1 MTDLERALQFK
12 EKLITLISLSID
24 EELIDDNYYKKERK
38 YFIKRY
44 PQKVPIFIKDCRNWN
59 DFINR
64 FEPTDYY
71 QLDYNNFIDNEFLD
85 FLDFLELGENVQ
97 NTKLQSEDVLELEN
111 SLNII
116 LEKELFEHIQKLLK
130 SEHYFEAI
138 IESYKFCIAKLTQ
151 ITGEEQAHKAF
162 SENNY
167 TKIFGKMHQ
176 TQIEKNYFEG
186 VKFLHMAIQ
195 QFRNEKSHQTSHP
208 IDKNIA
214 FQYIILANL
223 AFKLI
228 KTTN

>member
-1 MTDLERALQFK
+1 MTDLERVLKFK
-12 EKLITLISLSID
+12 EKLSSFVNNNA
-24 EELIDDNYYKKERK
+24 ESIDDNYYKKERK

-85 FLDFLELGENVQ
+85 FLDFLEFGENI
-97 NTKLQSEDVLELEN
+97 QSEKINSENLDN
-111 SLNII
+111 SLSII
-116 LEKELFEHIQKLLK
+116 LEKELFEHIKKLLK
-130 SEHYFEAI
+130 DEHYFEAI

-167 TKIFGKMHQ
+167 TKIFGKQ
-176 TQIEKNYFEG
+176 SGETDIEKDYFEG
-186 VKFLHMAIQ
+186 IKFLHLAIQ
-195 QFRNEKSHQTSHP
+195 KFRNEKSHQTSHL
-208 IDKNIA
+208 IDKNLA

-228 KTTN
+228 KTTK